1 MVMYETIQ
9 ASFYLKNSIS
19 FPFVKIKGERRRASG
34 NLSVFSTV
42 ETLAFFKDERVKSLD
57 GSSEFFTEY
66 KILQIF

>member
-19 FPFVKIKGERRRASG
+19 FPFVKIKGDRRRASG

-42 ETLAFFKDERVKSLD
+42 ERFAFLRMKGLRA
-57 GSSEFFTEY
+57 
-66 KILQIF
+66 